1 MTFEH
6 PSTRSLAAVVQS
18 AGEFGLASH
27 EVWEI
32 VMATPDRLPTDLRA
46 RYIDELS
53 GELARRLLEK
63 QRASQDALRTIR
75 RGLIP
80 RRSPLVSSGSPRR
93 HRPKWCRPAL
103 SRAARSN
110 DPGVR
115 HVRHIGS
122 VISLDDAPEGY
133 REFDRGV
140 PRKYSLIPHA

>member
-53 GELARRLLEK
+53 GEFARRLLEK

-75 RGLIP
+75 HGLIP
-80 RRSPLVSSGSPRR
+80 PRSPLVSSGSPAVTGLSGVARR
-93 HRPKWCRPAL
+93 CRAWL
-103 SRAARSN
+103 AHMTRAFGTSAT
-110 DPGVR
+110 
-115 HVRHIGS
+115 
-122 VISLDDAPEGY
+122 
-133 REFDRGV
+133 
-140 PRKYSLIPHA
+140 